1 MAGLRLSY
9 DAAMEVPPAERSA
22 DGVDLTLVRWFL
34 SLTPSERLDV
44 LQNYLNSVE
53 QIRAQND

>member
-1 MAGLRLSY
+1 
-9 DAAMEVPPAERSA
+9 MESIPAERNT
-22 DGVDLTLVRWFL
+22 DGVDISLVRWFL

-44 LQNYLNSVE
+44 LQNYLNSLD